1 MDHIAFHLEHAA
13 DTLTVRPH
21 NDQPGWWVAEVQLPR
36 YESGVGYTPQQA
48 IAALDAHLA
57 AS

>member
-1 MDHIAFHLEHAA
+1 MIRIAEYLARTS

-21 NDQPGWWVAEVQLPR
+21 NDQPGWWVAEVQQP

-48 IAALDAHLA
+48 IAALEVHL
-57 AS
+57 S